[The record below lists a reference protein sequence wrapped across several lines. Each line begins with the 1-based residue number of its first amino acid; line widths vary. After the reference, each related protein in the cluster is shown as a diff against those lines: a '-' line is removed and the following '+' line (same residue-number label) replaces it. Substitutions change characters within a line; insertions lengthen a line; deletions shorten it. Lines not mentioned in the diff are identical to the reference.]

1 MLQVDLQSRTPIY
14 EQLIRGIVRL
24 KALGVLQPEEKLP
37 SVRQLATSLGIN
49 PNTVQKAYQLL
60 EQDGVIYSVNGKGSF
75 LSSGE
80 GAGQSIIKAAK
91 DSLKAAA
98 CDAAMAGLPKAQAL
112 EICEEAYTERG
123 AKV

>member
-60 EQDGVIYSVNGKGSF
+60 EQDGVI
-75 LSSGE
+75 
-80 GAGQSIIKAAK
+80 
-91 DSLKAAA
+91 
-98 CDAAMAGLPKAQAL
+98 
-112 EICEEAYTERG
+112 
-123 AKV
+123 